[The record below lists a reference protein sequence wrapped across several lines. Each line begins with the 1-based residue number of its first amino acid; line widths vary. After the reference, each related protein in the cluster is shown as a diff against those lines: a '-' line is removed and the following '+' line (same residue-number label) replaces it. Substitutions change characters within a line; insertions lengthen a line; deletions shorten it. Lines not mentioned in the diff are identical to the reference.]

1 MPGANA
7 TPVSLSPG
15 GWSGA
20 DRLCLGL
27 LLAITGLRC
36 IALVAS
42 PLELG
47 VDEAQ
52 YWLWGT
58 AFDFGYYTKPP
69 LTSWIIAL
77 SHGLFGHHEWAV
89 RMPAPLLHL
98 ATSLVLW
105 RAAIWAADSPA
116 QISASPTAQRAGR
129 LAAILWI
136 SLPAVGVGSF
146 VISTD
151 TPLLLAWSAGLL
163 GLIGVLSGRLPPRRG
178 MALAGAGF
186 GAAMLAKYAAIYGL
200 VGLGLFLV
208 LMRAHRQDARIT
220 AGGVLVFMLAML
232 FVASPNILWNLMNEL
247 ATVRHLGDN
256 ANLDRQSYSPG
267 NSLAFLGAQF
277 ATAGPLVFAL
287 MFGILRWRAG
297 DTVRALLL
305 CLSAPV
311 ILVIMVQAFL
321 SEANAN
327 WALAA
332 MPALVVWLAVW
343 LAGRLADGRHRLVLA
358 ATGLNLAI
366 TAVLLAVTTAGTLG
380 PLTPQSD
387 PLRRL
392 RGWQELASDTDAVL
406 RRHQAATVIADRRA
420 TAALLSWHFHGRGI
434 AVLVHDADGVP
445 TNHFEQ
451 NLAWQR
457 QPGRRLVVIDGREG
471 TPALPAMVWSD
482 DAPVLSR
489 TAISVR
495 RDRALYLHTGVEAA
509 D

>member
-7 TPVSLSPG
+7 TPVSPPSG

-27 LLAITGLRC
+27 LLALTGLRC

-58 AFDFGYYTKPP
+58 AFDFGYFTKPP

-98 ATSLVLW
+98 ATALVLW
-105 RAAIWAADSPA
+105 RAAIWAADDGTATRP
-116 QISASPTAQRAGR
+116 SAPAQRAGR

-151 TPLLLAWSAGLL
+151 TPLLLGWSAGLL
-163 GLIGVLSGRLPPRRG
+163 GLVGVLSGRLPPRRG

-186 GAAMLAKYAAIYGL
+186 GAAMLSKYAAIYGL
-200 VGLGLFLV
+200 GGLGLFVL
-208 LMRAHRQDARIT
+208 LMRGHGQQTAIT
-220 AGGVLVFMLAML
+220 PRGALVFALAML
-232 FVASPNILWNLMNEL
+232 LVASPNILWNLANEL

-256 ANLDRQSYSPG
+256 ANLDRRSYSLG

-277 ATAGPLVFAL
+277 ATAGPLAFAL

-297 DTVRALLL
+297 DPLRALLL
-305 CLSAPV
+305 CLSVPV
-311 ILVIMVQAFL
+311 ILAIMIQAFL

-332 MPALVVWLAVW
+332 MPALVVWLAGW
-343 LAGRLADGRHRLVLA
+343 LTAGHGRLALA
-358 ATGLNLAI
+358 ASGTNLGIA
-366 TAVLLAVTTAGTLG
+366 AVLLAVTTAGTLG

-392 RGWQELASDTDAVL
+392 RGWQQLADDTGVAL
-406 RRHQAATVIADRRA
+406 KQHQATTVIADRRA
-420 TAALLSWHFHGRGI
+420 TAALLSWHFYGSEL
-434 AVLVHDADGVP
+434 AVLVHDADGLP

-451 NLAWQR
+451 NMAWQ
-457 QPGRRLVVIDGREG
+457 PDGGRRLVVIDGNSG
-471 TPALPAMVWSD
+471 HPAIPGIVWSRD
-482 DAPVLSR
+482 EPSRSR
-489 TAISVR
+489 TTISRR
-495 RDRALYLHTGVEAA
+495 RDRTLYFHKGLEAL

>member
-7 TPVSLSPG
+7 TPVSPPSG

-36 IALVAS
+36 LALLAS

-58 AFDFGYYTKPP
+58 TFDFGYYTKPP

-89 RMPAPLLHL
+89 RMPVPWLHL
-98 ATSLVLW
+98 ATALVLW
-105 RAAIWAADSPA
+105 RAAVWSVDNSAAVTPMAAA
-116 QISASPTAQRAGR
+116 QHAGR

-151 TPLLLAWSAGLL
+151 TPLLLGWSSGLL
-163 GLIGVLSGRLPPRRG
+163 GLIGVLSGRLAPHRG
-178 MALAGAGF
+178 MAFAGAGF

-200 VGLGLFLV
+200 VGLGLFV
-208 LMRAHRQDARIT
+208 LLIRIRGQQT
-220 AGGVLVFMLAML
+220 AITLGGVLVFALTMLL
-232 FVASPNILWNLMNEL
+232 VVSPNILWNLANEL

-256 ANLDRQSYSPG
+256 ANLDRQSYSID

-277 ATAGPLVFAL
+277 ATVGPLVFAL
-287 MFGILRWRAG
+287 MFGILRRQGGDDG
-297 DTVRALLL
+297 DTTRVLLL
-305 CLSAPV
+305 CLSVPV

-332 MPALVVWLAVW
+332 MPALVVWLAGW
-343 LAGRLADGRHRLVLA
+343 LAEGRRRLALA
-358 ATGLNLAI
+358 ASGINLGIA
-366 TAVLLAVTTAGTLG
+366 AVLLAVTTAGTFG

-392 RGWQELASDTDAVL
+392 RGWQQLADDTSVAL
-406 RRHQAATVIADRRA
+406 QQHQATTVIADRRA
-420 TAALLSWHFHGRGI
+420 TAALLSWHFYGSGL

-451 NLAWQR
+451 NMAWQ
-457 QPGRRLVVIDGREG
+457 PEGGRRLVVIDGNSEH
-471 TPALPAMVWSD
+471 PAVPGMVWSGD
-482 DAPVLSR
+482 KPSLSR
-489 TAISVR
+489 TAISTR
-495 RDRALYLHTGVEAA
+495 RDRTLYLHKGVEAQ